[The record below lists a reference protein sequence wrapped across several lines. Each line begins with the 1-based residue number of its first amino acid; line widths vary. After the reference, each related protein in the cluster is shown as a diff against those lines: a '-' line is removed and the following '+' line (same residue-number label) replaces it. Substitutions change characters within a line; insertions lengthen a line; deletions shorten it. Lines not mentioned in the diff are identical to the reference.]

1 MKDKLRSTSK
11 VTTTRTDF
19 DQVLR
24 VLANRIAIAVQAS
37 RKEGDVTDNER
48 GVIFPPQL
56 IIRDALSAKTSLPA
70 LSLKSQELP
79 ESLNELIRQMR
90 VNGDSLM
97 ESKVGFSV
105 APDAGNTGD
114 GVVVVDVK
122 RSDGLVNEYAYEE
135 DITVTVS
142 SASANGQSSLRV
154 RSNELKTPASKTLD
168 DGARVIVAVKGIP

>member
-79 ESLNELIRQMR
+79 ESLNELI
-90 VNGDSLM
+90 GI
-97 ESKVGFSV
+97 VGLSDLEVGLLLLAAVTSV
-105 APDAGNTGD
+105 DPRFEHFFIVLN
-114 GVVVVDVK
+114 
-122 RSDGLVNEYAYEE
+122 NEVS
-135 DITVTVS
+135 TRGPTVS
-142 SASANGQSSLRV
+142 TALRLLG
-154 RSNELKTPASKTLD
+154 EDQLFEYIHQL
-168 DGARVIVAVKGIP
+168 